1 MQILEEK
8 LGAYCRF
15 ALFNAAGIQESGL
28 SVIAA
33 IDGENSQTGLI
44 DVLGDI
50 CKETRKILA
59 VPVTIGIGNNSA
71 QLCRVSDSYKE
82 AVNSL
87 LQGHCGEREHHLY
100 QRYGAGEQR

>member
-1 MQILEEK
+1 M
-8 LGAYCRF
+8 
-15 ALFNAAGIQESGL
+15 
-28 SVIAA
+28 SVIVA

-71 QLCRVSDSYKE
+71 QLCRISDSYKE

-87 LQGHCGEREHHLY
+87 AIKPLWEV
-100 QRYGAGEQR
+100 GAPFISTIWNR